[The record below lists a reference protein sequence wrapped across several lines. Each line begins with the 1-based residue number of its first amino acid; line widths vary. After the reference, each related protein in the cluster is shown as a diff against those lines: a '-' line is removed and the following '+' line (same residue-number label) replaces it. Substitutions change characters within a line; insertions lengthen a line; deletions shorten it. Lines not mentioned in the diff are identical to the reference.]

1 MSMEVLKD
9 KSQIKASRDELKR
22 RGLSQLLPVLSKIVS
37 RLRSAHF
44 VDIGDQVKSWDV
56 LRTLQFLEEFVAC
69 DQPVLDI
76 GCYASEILMTLHEVG
91 YTNLT
96 GADLNP
102 DIKYMPHQ
110 DKVRYEITDFMK
122 TPFPDASFTAITS
135 MSVIEHGF
143 NQTALLSEMSRL
155 LAPNGYFLASFDY
168 WPDKIDTTGVKFFD
182 MEWTIFSQSEID
194 LFLQEASE
202 FGLFPAGEMQQS
214 ASERPIKFGGKE
226 YTFGWMVL
234 QKKQAA

>member
-9 KSQIKASRDELKR
+9 ESQIKASRDELKR
-22 RGLSQLLPVLSKIVS
+22 RGVSQLVPVLGKIIS

-56 LRTLQFLEEFVAC
+56 LRTLQFLEEFVSRDKA
-69 DQPVLDI
+69 VLDI
-76 GCYASEILMTLHEVG
+76 GCYASEILMVLHEVG

-110 DKVRYEITDFMK
+110 ETVRYEITDFMK
-122 TPFPDASFTAITS
+122 TPFQDASFAAITS

-143 NQTALLSEMSRL
+143 NQSALLAEMSRL
-155 LAPNGYFLASFDY
+155 LAVDGYFLASFDY
-168 WPDKIDTTGVKFFD
+168 WPEKIDTTGIKFFD
-182 MEWTIFSQSEID
+182 MEWTIFSNSEID
-194 LFLQEASE
+194 SFLEEASG
-202 FGLFPAGEMQQS
+202 FGLYPAGEMQH
-214 ASERPIKFGGKE
+214 AAGERPIKCGGKE